1 MNRSTLS
8 AALLAAAA
16 ALSLTTMAAAASSP
30 VPSRPAHRAGAA
42 LAILLGGCILPAAC
56 LIGSAREMPN

>member
-8 AALLAAAA
+8 GALLGAAA
-16 ALSLTTMAAAASSP
+16 ALSLTTLAAVSGSP
-30 VPSRPAHRAGAA
+30 APSRPAHKAGAA

-56 LIGSAREMPN
+56 IIGSAREMPN